1 MKRNA
6 YALAAVLA
14 CAAGPL
20 AAQTTAPVFTAYYSI
35 GDSLAAGFESGSL
48 VETHQVVSA
57 PALIAR
63 QAGVVDFQLPK
74 VSEPGIPVELHLQS
88 LSPVPLIVPKSDKP
102 GAPTNLA
109 LSRSYNNLAVP
120 GATLLDVGTRVTDN
134 GGLHDLILRGRGTQV
149 QQTLAAHPSVITLW
163 MGNND
168 VLAAAVRGRAVD
180 GVTLTPAADF
190 RNQYLAIVT
199 VLRTSGAR
207 IFAAN
212 LPDVTSIP
220 YVTTIA
226 PVVVNPST
234 GQPVLA
240 GGQPVPLIGPAG
252 PLPSGSLVT
261 LGASSLLAQGIGIP
275 TALGGRGT
283 PLPDE
288 VVLDPTE
295 LNIIKDRVNANNQ
308 AIAEI
313 CQAANIPVLD
323 INAIMRDLAQNGR
336 VIGGITYTGSYLT
349 GGIFS
354 YDGVH
359 PTDLGYAITANEW
372 IHLLNANGAGLPEVD
387 LLPFVGLATTVSAS
401 SRDRVRPPAWE
412 FPQEAQDALLAL
424 YPRLDQR

>member
-1 MKRNA
+1 MRNA
-6 YALAAVLA
+6 YALAALLA
-14 CAAGPL
+14 GSAGPL
-20 AAQTTAPVFTAYYSI
+20 AAQTAAPPVFTAYYSI

-63 QAGVVDFQLPK
+63 QAGVVDFQLPR
-74 VSEPGIPVELHLQS
+74 VSEPGIPIELHLQS
-88 LSPVPLIVPKSDKP
+88 LSPAPLIVPKSNRP
-102 GAPTNLA
+102 GTPTNLA
-109 LSRSYNNLAVP
+109 LNRAYNNLAVP
-120 GATLLDVGTRVTDN
+120 GATVLDSGTRVTDD

-149 QQTLAAHPSVITLW
+149 QQALAARPSVITLW
-163 MGNND
+163 IGNND

-190 RNQYLAIVT
+190 RSYYLAVVT
-199 VLRTSGAR
+199 ALRTSGAR

-220 YVTTIA
+220 YVTTIPA
-226 PVVVNPST
+226 VVVNPST
-234 GQPVLA
+234 GQPVLS

-295 LNIIKDRVNANNQ
+295 LNIIKDRVIANNQ

-313 CQAANIPVLD
+313 CQAAGIPVLD

-336 VIGGITYTGSYLT
+336 TIGGITFTSSYLT

-372 IHLLNANGAGLPEVD
+372 IRLLNANGAALAEVD
-387 LLPFVGLATTVSAS
+387 LLPFVGLPTTVSAS
-401 SRDRVRPPAWE
+401 SRARLRPPAWE
-412 FPQEAQDALLAL
+412 FPQETQDALLAIF
-424 YPRLDQR
+424 PRLDER